1 MMTMQKIN
9 STIDCIRFILYPTD
23 NDENRIDHMQGDDR
37 KFMYLH
43 RWNKLIILLPDLL
56 VHMSLL
62 QTFILRATI
71 LKPNF
76 NL

>member
-37 KFMYLH
+37 KFMYLGGI
-43 RWNKLIILLPDLL
+43 N
-56 VHMSLL
+56 
-62 QTFILRATI
+62 
-71 LKPNF
+71 
-76 NL
+76 